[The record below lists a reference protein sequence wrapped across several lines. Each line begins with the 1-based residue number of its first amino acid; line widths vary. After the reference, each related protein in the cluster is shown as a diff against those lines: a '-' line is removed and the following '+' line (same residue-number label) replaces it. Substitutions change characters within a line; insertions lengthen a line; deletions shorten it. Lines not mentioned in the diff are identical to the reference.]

1 MREIRFRGMEEE
13 TTNWIVGHSLHKG
26 LELYFITIGGGV
38 VNIGLEPGTLG
49 QYSGLDDRNGT
60 PIYEGDIL
68 RGLTRFGIDYSVTCV
83 FENGAFGAEWY
94 HNDTRYF
101 HPFACFV
108 NVEWEVVGNKWEG
121 VFK

>member
-13 TTNWIVGHSLHKG
+13 TTNWIIGNSLHKG
-26 LELYFITIGGGV
+26 PELYFISVGGV
-38 VNIGLEPGTLG
+38 AIALEPGTLG

-68 RGLTRFGIDYSVTCV
+68 TGLTRWNMDYTVTCV

-94 HNDTRYF
+94 HNDYRHF
-101 HPFACFV
+101 MPFACFV
-108 NVEWEVVGNKWEG
+108 NVEWEVIGNKWEG
-121 VFK
+121 EKNK